1 MINEQ
6 KKLGLRDSTAILI
19 GGMIG
24 SAIFSLS
31 GVTIEGAG
39 PASILSWIIAGI
51 ILFFYG
57 LQTAELST
65 IYPKSGG
72 VFVFPEKALG
82 KTEKQ
87 GKFWGWI
94 AAWSYLFGCIGGAA
108 FSVFYIA
115 YYMGSGFEALA
126 PYSTLIAVVAAIVCG
141 VIILLNISATGK
153 INLGLTIGLLG
164 TLAIFIV
171 LAFGSGWSASN
182 FSPFFG
188 QGQSGSF
195 GFASMI
201 PIAMLAYGAIV
212 AVAFMVEEIRDPQKT
227 IPKAMTIAMVITV
240 AVYVI
245 TMVSTLGLLSAQYL
259 AENPG
264 FLYAPMVGAALANMM
279 ATAPWIITVIVISAV
294 LALITT
300 TLVLML
306 LAARTF
312 AAAGE
317 GGLLP
322 KRLAKLNKNG
332 IPIGATLLTIIIV
345 VIIAAIPDVT
355 NFVIS
360 LGAFSNALVVAI
372 ICISVVV
379 ARKKNPG
386 VAKFKAPGG
395 SAVSIIVLIVLI
407 ACYMPDL
414 IKGTGQWWAY
424 TGIYYLAG
432 IIIFAATIG
441 RSKDPELIKE
451 RA

>member
-1 MINEQ
+1 MPVSRESSLTVAPGVW
-6 KKLGLRDSTAILI
+6 KMLRITGIL
-19 GGMIG
+19 
-24 SAIFSLS
+24 
-31 GVTIEGAG
+31 GAG
-39 PASILSWIIAGI
+39 R
-51 ILFFYG
+51 
-57 LQTAELST
+57 
-65 IYPKSGG
+65 
-72 VFVFPEKALG
+72 
-82 KTEKQ
+82 
-87 GKFWGWI
+87 FWGWI

-126 PYSTLIAVVAAIVCG
+126 PYSTLIAVIAAVVCG
-141 VIILLNISATGK
+141 VFILLNISATGK
-153 INLGLTIGLLG
+153 INLGLTIGLLA
-164 TLAIFIV
+164 TLGIFIV
-171 LAFGSGWSASN
+171 LAFGSGSSASN

-188 QGQSGSF
+188 QGSGGNT

-212 AVAFMVEEIRDPQKT
+212 AVAFMVDEIKDPQKT
-227 IPKAMTIAMVITV
+227 IPKSMTIAMIITII
-240 AVYVI
+240 VYVLA
-245 TMVSTLGLLSAQYL
+245 MVSTLGLLSAQYL
-259 AENPG
+259 ADNPG
-264 FLYAPMVGAALANMM
+264 FLYAPMVGAALASMM

-294 LALITT
+294 LALVTT

-424 TGIYYLAG
+424 TGIYYLVG
-432 IIIFAATIG
+432 VIIFAATIG
-441 RSKDPELIKE
+441 RSKDPELIKV
-451 RA
+451 RS